1 MGKWTSNELKKGIK
15 IEMEHS
21 ETIKKHLPDWN
32 ISEKDKQIWVVLMAR
47 DIALDHLKEDRNYY
61 RKLKKVGL

>member
-21 ETIKKHLPDWN
+21 ETIKKRIPEDWN
-32 ISEKDKQIWVVLMAR
+32 LSEKDKQIWVILLAR
-47 DIALDHLKEDRNYY
+47 DIALDHLWKNPKYY
-61 RKLKKVGL
+61 QKLKKVM